1 MRLPGKMLGVPAM
14 LALLLV
20 LAALGTAGPA
30 FSRSTI
36 APTLYVN
43 YVGTNCIFTIVTDS
57 GANVTSLAPGS
68 YELTLSAED
77 FVSCGQDLPDFTLS
91 GPGVSIQT
99 PIDAG
104 TGAAADYTVTLQP
117 SATYV
122 AQDLNQPLSRLAFTT
137 LASGT
142 PIVPTAPYSTTG
154 SGKASTS
161 GSSSPIGTAVGK
173 LGAAEPAP
181 LRGTL
186 TGLVSAAGV
195 PRLSFKGKTV
205 TKLESGRYKVSVV
218 DHSRKGGLIL
228 QETGR
233 NGTTVAGT
241 TFVGSRTVTVTLKA
255 GQWFFYPTF
264 VGKKNYFIV
273 TSPS

>member
-1 MRLPGKMLGVPAM
+1 MTLRTVITSLVMVA
-14 LALLLV
+14 ALLT
-20 LAALGTAGPA
+20 AAQASSHSA
-30 FSRSTI
+30 I

-68 YELTLSAED
+68 YQLTLTAED
-77 FVSCGQDLPDFTLS
+77 FTSCPAGLPDFSLT

-99 PIDAG
+99 PIDNG
-104 TGAAADYTVTLQP
+104 TGAAADYTVALQP

-122 AQDLNQPLSRLAFTT
+122 AQDLNQPLSRLTFTT

-142 PIVPTAPYSTTG
+142 PVTPVVPYSTTG
-154 SGKASTS
+154 TGKASKS
-161 GSSSPIGTAVGK
+161 ESSPIGTSVPAR
-173 LGAAEPAP
+173 GAPEPLP

-186 TGLVSAAGV
+186 TGTVSSSGV
-195 PRLSFKGKTV
+195 PELTFKGKTL
-205 TKLESGRYKVSVV
+205 TKLQSGRYKISVV
-218 DHSRKGGLIL
+218 DRSKSSGLIV
-228 QETGR
+228 QETGKG
-233 NGTTVAGT
+233 GTTVSGT
-241 TFVGSRTVTVTLKA
+241 TFVGSHSVTVTLRA

-273 TSPS
+273 TS